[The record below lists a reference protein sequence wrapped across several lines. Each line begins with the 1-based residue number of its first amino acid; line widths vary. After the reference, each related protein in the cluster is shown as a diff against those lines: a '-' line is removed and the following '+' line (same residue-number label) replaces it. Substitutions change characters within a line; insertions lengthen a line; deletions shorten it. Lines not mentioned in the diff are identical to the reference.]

1 MIITVKNGRK
11 ILHVVSNEED
21 LAMKGLLAMS
31 NDKNNESDD
40 EEVGF

>member
-1 MIITVKNGRK
+1 VKNGRK